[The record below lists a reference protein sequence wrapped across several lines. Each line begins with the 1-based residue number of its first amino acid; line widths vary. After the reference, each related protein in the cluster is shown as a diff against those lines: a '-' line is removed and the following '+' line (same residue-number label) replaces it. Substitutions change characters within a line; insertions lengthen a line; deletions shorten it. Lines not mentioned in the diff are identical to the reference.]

1 MSFRQENIVSYKRLS
16 TYGAI
21 SPLST
26 QAIVVVNKKK
36 IDFLSFCNCITLCNN
51 YIDRMTIDNKT
62 LKLIKNSHIEER
74 DMLLDKL
81 LKDADMSQAQFAKEV
96 GKDASTVNRWIKNN
110 RSIAWDNAE
119 KIAKVLGCHPV
130 DIYKPKNQI
139 KLRSYAEWDGYV
151 LDYDKEEQS
160 LISIPYEYYHSNI
173 KAVQMHAPGNHADG
187 EIWLFDIP
195 TSKKFSKYAIGKLCY
210 LTASQSFKKNNAKLM
225 TDTNHTPKPIIA
237 LLKAKGNGRLSIVN
251 SYTDKPIN
259 PLCEDIGSED
269 LEYAT
274 PVKAKYDPDMV
285 NFLIK

>member
-1 MSFRQENIVSYKRLS
+1 
-16 TYGAI
+16 
-21 SPLST
+21 
-26 QAIVVVNKKK
+26 
-36 IDFLSFCNCITLCNN
+36 
-51 YIDRMTIDNKT
+51 MTIDNKT

-81 LKDADMSQAQFAKEV
+81 LKNADMSQASFAKKV

-110 RSIAWDNAE
+110 RTIAWNNAE

-130 DIYKPKNQI
+130 DIYKPKNEI
-139 KLRSYAEWDGYV
+139 KLRSYANWDGYV
-151 LDYDKEEQS
+151 LDYEKEEQT
-160 LISIPYEYYHSNI
+160 LINIPYEYYHNNI
-173 KAVQMHAPGNHADG
+173 KGVQMHAPGNHADG

-225 TDTNHTPKPIIA
+225 TDTNYTCKPIIA

-251 SYTDKPIN
+251 SYTDQPIN

>member
-1 MSFRQENIVSYKRLS
+1 
-16 TYGAI
+16 
-21 SPLST
+21 
-26 QAIVVVNKKK
+26 
-36 IDFLSFCNCITLCNN
+36 
-51 YIDRMTIDNKT
+51 MTIDNKT

-74 DMLLDKL
+74 DMLLNKL
-81 LKDADMSQAQFAKEV
+81 LKDADLSQAKFAKEMQV
-96 GKDASTVNRWIKNN
+96 DASTVNRWIKNN
-110 RSIAWDNAE
+110 RTIAWNNAE

-130 DIYKPKNQI
+130 DIYKPKNEI
-139 KLRSYAEWDGYV
+139 KLRSYANWDGYV
-151 LDYDKEEQS
+151 LDYEKEEQT
-160 LISIPYEYYHSNI
+160 LINIPYEYYHNNI

-251 SYTDKPIN
+251 SYTDQPIN